1 MMADSIQQLGW
12 YIDSNGNTLYYVDA
26 HTYLKG
32 LTDLPVNKNLFKNS
46 TSTQGFVNW
55 GGGVQTSATD
65 WSSDFI
71 AIEAGQ
77 KQVTLSTFDDN
88 VDTGRTSVCFYD
100 QNKNY
105 LSKPVVGNRGAEPFQ
120 NNMNNTFWTTI
131 DIPDNVKYIRVS
143 FGGDTI
149 QKNSIKKVE
158 FGNAF
163 TTWVPADGDS
173 DTVLD
178 AEAPKALYYFDNNG
192 YLQRGGTVIVDEIE
206 YYINALYG
214 IATNGSVP
222 QYDLGLETISDDYT
236 PHNALYSIDK
246 SSIENVDGFLTADSW
261 YRPKDILDGGTT
273 WRASNEAEKRPIL
286 MTWTPDKL
294 TLVNYINYMASVNV
308 IPQDVIYTINSDI
321 KLLISKQRQ
330 IQVALEKNYASDAV
344 KFKALFTAFI
354 ATQDIWN
361 KKSEYFSNDHLQGGA
376 LRFVND
382 DGLPNTNSSHR
393 LFNRYP
399 KNQDGHQ
406 KDDTGY
412 DGGYELLLANDVDNS
427 NPAVQAEQLNWLYFL
442 NHFGSLVF
450 GDDDANFDGMRVDA
464 VDNVDADLLQIM
476 GDYYNEM
483 YGAHKDPNIANQ
495 NISILEDWD
504 YGDYDYMGRMGQT
517 QLTMDTGVKDGLM
530 GALGYWNE
538 SFKPLETIISSM
550 HTDRRKAFGNNRV
563 VANYSFIRAHDAE
576 SQDIFSNVISANV
589 KGADGWH
596 PTWEQ
601 VEEGFK
607 FYLADMESTLKL
619 KTRNNIPAMYG
630 ILLTNKDTT
639 PRVYYGDIFYE
650 AGQYMT
656 NKTIYAPAIEKMLQ
670 YRVATVSGGQYMNM
684 NNNALVS
691 VRLGKYID
699 TLDTDYSKLTAN
711 QQKSARESGS
721 VVVISNDKDYNLN
734 NNNLVI
740 ELGLAHAGQ
749 TFKALAETI
758 NTPYNE
764 NSTGKLDL
772 DTEREKTTNE
782 KGQLI
787 FTETE
792 IVGSTSPHHWGYF
805 SMWVPKE
812 ATLDHDV
819 REFVDKNKYSDNNVF
834 HAGEV
839 LDSHVIYESF
849 SNFTALPTKPEERA
863 NVVIQNNIDYFKSL
877 GITVF
882 EFPPQYRSSTDHS
895 FLDSFIQNGYAFTDR
910 YDLGFDDNPT
920 KYGTV
925 EDLRSAIKALHSAG
939 IQAMCDYVPDQL
951 YSLPVPE
958 IVATTRTNSVGILRD
973 KTRFEGLYYMAM
985 TKSSGS
991 DYQAKYGGKYLNIMM
1006 MTVPKIFERLQI
1018 STGEKINP
1026 YEQIEQWSAKYMNG
1040 TNTQGRG
1047 AYYVL
1052 KDFSSDR
1059 YFNINQDSLLLPTQL
1074 TGQATQF
1081 GFVKNG
1087 NDIQYY
1093 TLSGLLSRNTF
1104 IKDEKN
1110 NWYYFDEN
1118 GNMATDTIT
1127 VKGYNYHFMPNGI
1140 ELTNYTFTDIN
1151 GQDIYTNS
1159 DGKVLKAYRVV
1170 LKDNNYVLKEN
1181 TGILANGWQVFDKD
1195 GQFYQFD
1202 NGKKFSGFKIVNGKY
1217 YFFYRGNKL
1226 TASFQNVAGVTFF
1239 VNDDGESISGLKYAN
1254 NQLHDFGHDDSY
1266 WLKKSVEEKKP
1277 DFLN

>member
-12 YIDSNGNTLYYVDA
+12 YIDNNGNTLYYVDE
-26 HTYLKG
+26 HTCLKG
-32 LTDLPVNKNLFKNS
+32 LTALPANKNLFKNS
-46 TSTQGFVNW
+46 TSTQGFVDF
-55 GGGVQTSATD
+55 GGGVQASTTD

-105 LSKPVVGNRGAEPFQ
+105 LSKPLVGSKGTEPFQ
-120 NNMNNTFWTTI
+120 NNMNNTFWTTL

-163 TTWVPADGDS
+163 TAWVPADGDS

-178 AEAPKALYYFDNNG
+178 AETPKTLYYFDDNG
-192 YLQRGGTVIVDEIE
+192 YLQRGGTVIVDGVE

-236 PHNALYSIDK
+236 PHNALYSIDEK
-246 SSIENVDGFLTADSW
+246 SIDNVDGFLTADTW
-261 YRPKDILDGGTT
+261 YRPKDILENGTN
-273 WRASNEAEKRPIL
+273 WRPSNDDEKRPIL

-294 TLVNYINYMASVNV
+294 TLVNYVNYMASVNV
-308 IPQDVIYTINSDI
+308 IPQDVVYTTNSDI
-321 KLLISKQRQ
+321 KVLISKQRQ
-330 IQVALEKNYASDAV
+330 IQAALEKNYASDLA

-399 KNQDGHQ
+399 TNQDGHQ

-412 DGGYELLLANDVDNS
+412 TGGHELLLANDVDNS
-427 NPAVQAEQLNWLYFL
+427 NPAVQAEQLNWLYWL
-442 NHFGSLVF
+442 THFGEITGNDVN
-450 GDDDANFDGMRVDA
+450 ANFDGIRIDA
-464 VDNVDADLLQIM
+464 VDNVDADLLQIT
-476 GDYYNEM
+476 GDYYSEM
-483 YGAHKDPNIANQ
+483 YGTNSDPNKANAKL
-495 NISILEDWD
+495 SILEDWD
-504 YGDYDYMGRMGQT
+504 YGDYDYMGKHGQT
-517 QLTMDTGVKDGLM
+517 QLSMDPGVKDGLM
-530 GALGYWNE
+530 STLGWWNE
-538 SFKPLETIISSM
+538 SMKPMQTIIDLQKTNRS
-550 HTDRRKAFGNNRV
+550 KAYGNNRV
-563 VANYSFIRAHDAE
+563 IPNYSFVRAHDSE
-576 SQDIFSNVISANV
+576 SQDIIATCIELAVP
-589 KGADGWH
+589 GADGWH

-601 VEEGFK
+601 VAKGFDYYRK
-607 FYLADMESTLKL
+607 DMESTVKYHA
-619 KTRNNIPAMYG
+619 RNNIPAMYAL
-630 ILLTNKDTT
+630 LLTNKDTV
-639 PRVYYGDIFYE
+639 PRVYYGDMFYE
-650 AGQYMT
+650 AGQYMA
-656 NKTIYAPAIEKMLQ
+656 NKTIYAPAIETMLKW
-670 YRVATVSGGQYMNM
+670 RKAVVAGGQTMHVDNDV
-684 NNNALVS
+684 LVS
-691 VRLGKYID
+691 VRLGKGID
-699 TLDTDYSKLTAN
+699 TVDDDTKNLTADKLLTARNSGCAVLVSNKKDLVLGDKTITVDMGPAHIN
-711 QQKSARESGS
+711 QQFKQVISTSSGS
-721 VVVISNDKDYNLN
+721 FVINPSGY
-734 NNNLVI
+734 
-740 ELGLAHAGQ
+740 
-749 TFKALAETI
+749 KA
-758 NTPYNE
+758 
-764 NSTGKLDL
+764 
-772 DTEREKTTNE
+772 TNE

-787 FTETE
+787 FNSND
-792 IVGSTSPHHWGYF
+792 IFGMADPYCWGYV
-805 SMWVPKE
+805 SMWVP
-812 ATLDHDV
+812 ADADINNDV
-819 REFVDKNKYSDNNVF
+819 REFTDLNKYTDGKTF
-834 HAGEV
+834 HSGEV
-839 LDSHVIYESF
+839 LDSHVIFEGF
-849 SNFTALPTKPEERA
+849 SNFQAMPTQPEERT

-882 EFPPQYRSSTDHS
+882 ELAPQYRSSTDNS
-895 FLDSFIQNGYAFTDR
+895 FLDSVIQNGYAFTDR
-910 YDLGFDDNPT
+910 YDLGFDTPT
-920 KYGTV
+920 KYGTTD
-925 EDLRSAIKALHSAG
+925 DLRNCIKALHQAG
-939 IQAMCDYVPDQL
+939 IQAMCDFVPDQL

-958 IVATTRTNSVGILRD
+958 IVATTRTDSAGILRD

-1006 MTVPKIFERLQI
+1006 MSAPKIFERLQI

-1026 YEQIEQWSAKYMNG
+1026 YEQIEQWSAKYFNG

-1052 KDFSSDR
+1052 KDFSSDK

-1074 TGQATQF
+1074 TGQTTQT
-1081 GFVKNG
+1081 GFVTNG
-1087 NDIQYY
+1087 NNINYY
-1093 TLSGLLSRNTF
+1093 TLSGLLSKNTF

-1118 GNMATDTIT
+1118 GNMATNKMTI
-1127 VKGYNYHFMPNGI
+1127 KGYDYYFMPNGI
-1140 ELTNYTFTDIN
+1140 ELMNYTFTDLN

-1159 DGKVLKAYRVV
+1159 DGKVLKSYRVV
-1170 LKDNNYVLKEN
+1170 LKGNKYVLKEN
-1181 TGILANGWQVFDKD
+1181 AGILASGWQVLDND
-1195 GQFYQFD
+1195 GRFYQFE
-1202 NGKKFSGFKIVNGKY
+1202 NGQLFSGFKIVNGKY
-1217 YFFYRGNKL
+1217 YFFYKGNKL
-1226 TASFQNVAGVTFF
+1226 TDSFQNVAGVTFY

-1254 NQLHDFGHDDSY
+1254 NQLHDFGHDNSY
-1266 WLKKSVEEKKP
+1266 WLKKSVWEKKP

>member
-1 MMADSIQQLGW
+1 MTDSIQQLGW

-26 HTYLKG
+26 HNYLKG
-32 LTDLPVNKNLFKNS
+32 LTALPVNKNLFKNS

-55 GGGVQTSATD
+55 GGGVQANATD

-105 LSKPVVGNRGAEPFQ
+105 LSKPVVGNKGAEPFQ

-163 TTWVPADGDS
+163 TTWTPADGDH

-214 IATNGSVP
+214 IATNGSIP

-294 TLVNYINYMASVNV
+294 TLINYINYMASVNV
-308 IPQDVIYTINSDI
+308 IPQDVVYTINSDI

-330 IQVALEKNYASDAV
+330 IQVALETTYASDAV

-483 YGAHKDPNIANQ
+483 YGVNKDPNIANK

-504 YGDYDYMGRMGQT
+504 YSDYDYMGKHGQT
-517 QLTMDTGVKDGLM
+517 QLTMDQGVKDGLVST
-530 GALGYWNE
+530 LGVWNK
-538 SFKPLETIISSM
+538 SMKPMQTIIDSQ
-550 HTDRRKAFGNNRV
+550 KANRSKAYGNNRV
-563 VANYSFIRAHDAE
+563 VSNYSFVRAHDAE
-576 SQDIFSNVISANV
+576 SQDILATCIGLAVP
-589 KGADGWH
+589 GADGWH

-601 VEEGFK
+601 VDKGFDYYRK
-607 FYLADMESTLKL
+607 DMESTVKFH
-619 KTRNNIPAMYG
+619 TRYNIPSMYAL
-630 ILLTNKDTT
+630 LLTNKDTT
-639 PRVYYGDIFYE
+639 PRVYYGDLFYE
-650 AGQYMT
+650 AGQYMA
-656 NKTIYAPAIEKMLQ
+656 NKTIYAPAIEAMLKW
-670 YRVATVSGGQYMNM
+670 RKAVVAGGQTMHVDNDV
-684 NNNALVS
+684 LVS
-691 VRLGKYID
+691 VRLGKGID
-699 TLDTDYSKLTAN
+699 TVDDDTKKLTADELLTARNSGCAVLVSNKKELALGDDSIIVEMGPAHIN
-711 QQKSARESGS
+711 QIYKPI
-721 VVVISNDKDYNLN
+721 IS
-734 NNNLVI
+734 
-740 ELGLAHAGQ
+740 
-749 TFKALAETI
+749 TW
-758 NTPYNE
+758 
-764 NSTGKLDL
+764 TGKFQ
-772 DTEREKTTNE
+772 TNPVGYKTTNE

-787 FTETE
+787 LKADKVF
-792 IVGSTSPHHWGYF
+792 GMSDPYCWGHV
-805 SMWVPKE
+805 SMWVP
-812 ATLDHDV
+812 ANAALTQDV
-819 REFVDKNKYSDNNVF
+819 REFIDKNKYTDNKTF

-839 LDSHVIYESF
+839 LDSHVIFEGF

-863 NVVIQNNIDYFKSL
+863 NVVIQSKTDCFKEL

-882 EFPPQYRSSTDHS
+882 EFAPQYRSSTDNS
-895 FLDSFIQNGYAFTDR
+895 FLDSVIRNGYAFTDR

-958 IVATTRTNSVGILRD
+958 IVATTRTNSAGILRD

-985 TKSSGS
+985 TKSNGS

-1202 NGKKFSGFKIVNGKY
+1202 NGKMFSGFKIVNGKY

-1266 WLKKSVEEKKP
+1266 WLKKSVGEKKP

>member
-1 MMADSIQQLGW
+1 MADSIQQLGW
-12 YIDSNGNTLYYVDA
+12 YIDNNGNTLYYVDA

-32 LTDLPVNKNLFKNS
+32 LTALPVNKNLFKNS

-71 AIEAGQ
+71 AIEDGQ

-105 LSKPVVGNRGAEPFQ
+105 LSKPMSGARGAEPFK

-158 FGNAF
+158 FGNAV
-163 TTWVPADGDS
+163 TSWVPADGDN

-178 AEAPKALYYFDNNG
+178 AEVPKALYYFDNNG

-236 PHNALYSIDK
+236 PHNALYSIDEK
-246 SSIENVDGFLTADSW
+246 SIDNVDGFLTADTW
-261 YRPKDILDGGTT
+261 YRPKDILENGTN
-273 WRASNEAEKRPIL
+273 WRPSNDDEKRPIL

-294 TLVNYINYMASVNV
+294 TLVNYVNYMASVNV
-308 IPQDVIYTINSDI
+308 IPQDVVYTTNSDI
-321 KLLISKQRQ
+321 KVLISKQRQ
-330 IQVALEKNYASDAV
+330 IQAALEKNYASDLA

-399 KNQDGHQ
+399 TNQDGHQ

-412 DGGYELLLANDVDNS
+412 TGGHELLLANDVDNS
-427 NPAVQAEQLNWLYFL
+427 NPAVQAEQLNWLYWL
-442 NHFGSLVF
+442 THFGEITGNDVN
-450 GDDDANFDGMRVDA
+450 ANFDGIRIDA
-464 VDNVDADLLQIM
+464 VDNVDADLLQIT
-476 GDYYNEM
+476 GDYYSEM
-483 YGAHKDPNIANQ
+483 YGTNSDPNKANAKL
-495 NISILEDWD
+495 SILEDWD
-504 YGDYDYMGRMGQT
+504 YGDYDYMGKHGQT
-517 QLTMDTGVKDGLM
+517 QLSMDPGVKDGLM
-530 GALGYWNE
+530 STLGWWNE
-538 SFKPLETIISSM
+538 SMKPMQTIIDLQKTNRS
-550 HTDRRKAFGNNRV
+550 KAYGNNRV
-563 VANYSFIRAHDAE
+563 IPNYSFVRAHDSE
-576 SQDIFSNVISANV
+576 SQDTIATCIELAVP
-589 KGADGWH
+589 GADGWH

-601 VEEGFK
+601 VAKGFDYYRK
-607 FYLADMESTLKL
+607 DMESTVKYHA
-619 KTRNNIPAMYG
+619 RNNIPAMYAL
-630 ILLTNKDTT
+630 LLTNKDTV

-650 AGQYMT
+650 AGQYMA
-656 NKTIYAPAIEKMLQ
+656 NKTIYAPAIETMLKW
-670 YRVATVSGGQYMNM
+670 RKAVVAGGQTMHVDNDV
-684 NNNALVS
+684 LVS
-691 VRLGKYID
+691 VRLGKGID
-699 TLDTDYSKLTAN
+699 TVDDDTKNLTADKLLTARNSGCAVLVSNKKDLVLGDKTITVDMGPAHIN
-711 QQKSARESGS
+711 QQFQQVVSTSSGS
-721 VVVISNDKDYNLN
+721 FVINPSGYK
-734 NNNLVI
+734 
-740 ELGLAHAGQ
+740 
-749 TFKALAETI
+749 
-758 NTPYNE
+758 
-764 NSTGKLDL
+764 S
-772 DTEREKTTNE
+772 TNE

-787 FTETE
+787 FNSND
-792 IVGSTSPHHWGYF
+792 IFGMADPYCWGYV
-805 SMWVPKE
+805 SMWVP
-812 ATLDHDV
+812 ADADINNDV
-819 REFVDKNKYSDNNVF
+819 REFTDLNKYTDGKTF
-834 HAGEV
+834 HSGEV
-839 LDSHVIYESF
+839 LDSHVIFEGF
-849 SNFTALPTKPEERA
+849 SNFQAMPTKPEERT

-882 EFPPQYRSSTDHS
+882 ELAPQYRSSTDNS
-895 FLDSFIQNGYAFTDR
+895 FLDSVIQNGYAFTDR
-910 YDLGFDDNPT
+910 YDLGFDTPT
-920 KYGTV
+920 KYGTTD
-925 EDLRSAIKALHSAG
+925 DLRNCIKALHQAG
-939 IQAMCDYVPDQL
+939 IQAMCDFVPDQL

-958 IVATTRTNSVGILRD
+958 IVATTRTNSAGVLQD

-985 TKSSGS
+985 TKSSGA

-1006 MTVPKIFERLQI
+1006 MSAPKIFERLQI

-1026 YEQIEQWSAKYMNG
+1026 YEQIEQWSAKYFNG

-1052 KDFSSDR
+1052 KDFSSDK

-1074 TGQATQF
+1074 TGQTTQT
-1081 GFVKNG
+1081 GFVTNG
-1087 NDIQYY
+1087 NNINYY
-1093 TLSGLLSRNTF
+1093 TLSGLLSKNTF

-1118 GNMATDTIT
+1118 GNMATNKMTI
-1127 VKGYNYHFMPNGI
+1127 KGYDYYFMPNGI
-1140 ELTNYTFTDIN
+1140 ELTNYTFTDLN
-1151 GQDIYTNS
+1151 GQDVYTNS
-1159 DGKVLKAYRVV
+1159 DGKVLKSYRVV
-1170 LKDNNYVLKEN
+1170 LKGNKYVLKEN
-1181 TGILANGWQVFDKD
+1181 AGILASGWQVLDND
-1195 GQFYQFD
+1195 DRFYQFE
-1202 NGKKFSGFKIVNGKY
+1202 NGQLFSGFKIVNGKY
-1217 YFFYRGNKL
+1217 YFFYKGNKL
-1226 TASFQNVAGVTFF
+1226 TDSFQNVAGVTFY
-1239 VNDDGESISGLKYAN
+1239 VNDDGESISGLKYDN
-1254 NQLHDFGHDDSY
+1254 NQLHDFGHDNSY
-1266 WLKKSVEEKKP
+1266 WLKKSVWEKKP

>member
-1 MMADSIQQLGW
+1 MTDSIQQLGW

-26 HTYLKG
+26 HNYLKG
-32 LTDLPVNKNLFKNS
+32 LTALPVNKNLFKNS

-55 GGGVQTSATD
+55 GGGVQANATD

-105 LSKPVVGNRGAEPFQ
+105 LSKPVVGNKGAEPFQ

-149 QKNSIKKVE
+149 QKNSMKKVE

-163 TTWVPADGDS
+163 TTWTPADGDH

-222 QYDLGLETISDDYT
+222 QYDLGLETISDEYT

-294 TLVNYINYMASVNV
+294 TLVNYVNYMASVNV
-308 IPQDVIYTINSDI
+308 IPQDVVYTINSDI

-330 IQVALEKNYASDAV
+330 IQVALEKNYASDVV

-406 KDDTGY
+406 KDNTGY
-412 DGGYELLLANDVDNS
+412 TGGYELLLANDVDNS

-483 YGAHKDPNIANQ
+483 YGVNKDPNIANK

-504 YGDYDYMGRMGQT
+504 YGDYDYMGRHGQT
-517 QLTMDTGVKDGLM
+517 QLTMDQGVKDGLVST
-530 GALGYWNE
+530 LGVWNE
-538 SFKPLETIISSM
+538 SMKPMQTIIDSQ
-550 HTDRRKAFGNNRV
+550 KANRSKAYGNNRV
-563 VANYSFIRAHDAE
+563 VPNYSFVRAHDAE
-576 SQDIFSNVISANV
+576 SQDILATCIGLAVP
-589 KGADGWH
+589 GTDGWH

-601 VEEGFK
+601 VDKGFDYYRK
-607 FYLADMESTLKL
+607 DMESTIKYH
-619 KTRNNIPAMYG
+619 TRNNIPSMYAL
-630 ILLTNKDTT
+630 LLTNKDTT
-639 PRVYYGDIFYE
+639 PRVYYGDLFYE
-650 AGQYMT
+650 AGQYMA
-656 NKTIYAPAIEKMLQ
+656 NKTIYAPAIEAILKW
-670 YRVATVSGGQYMNM
+670 RKAVVAGGQTMYVDNDV
-684 NNNALVS
+684 LVS
-691 VRLGKYID
+691 VRLGKGID
-699 TLDTDYSKLTAN
+699 SVDDDTKKLTADELLTARNSGCAVLVSNKKDLALGDKTITIDMGPAHIN
-711 QQKSARESGS
+711 QQYRHVISTASGS
-721 VVVISNDKDYNLN
+721 FTSSGYSYKV
-734 NNNLVI
+734 
-740 ELGLAHAGQ
+740 
-749 TFKALAETI
+749 
-758 NTPYNE
+758 
-764 NSTGKLDL
+764 
-772 DTEREKTTNE
+772 TNG
-782 KGQLI
+782 KGQLTFNAKDI
-787 FTETE
+787 F
-792 IVGSTSPHHWGYF
+792 GMSDPYCWGYV
-805 SMWVPKE
+805 SMWVPGDAKL
-812 ATLDHDV
+812 TQDI
-819 REFVDKNKYSDNNVF
+819 REFTDTNKYTDGNTYHS
-834 HAGEV
+834 GEV
-839 LDSHVIYESF
+839 LDSQVIFEGF
-849 SNFTALPTKPEERA
+849 SNFTSLPTKPEERA
-863 NVVIQNNIDYFKSL
+863 NVVIQSKTDYFKEL

-882 EFPPQYRSSTDHS
+882 EFAPQYRSSTDNS
-895 FLDSFIQNGYAFTDR
+895 FLDSVLRNGYAFTDR
-910 YDLGFDDNPT
+910 YDLGFDDSPT

-925 EDLRSAIKALHSAG
+925 EDLRSAIKALHSAS

-958 IVATTRTNSVGILRD
+958 IVATTRTSSAGILRD

-1006 MTVPKIFERLQI
+1006 MTAPKIFERLQI

-1074 TGQATQF
+1074 TGQTTQF

-1127 VKGYNYHFMPNGI
+1127 VKGYNYHFMSNGI

-1159 DGKVLKAYRVV
+1159 DGKVLKAYRVM
-1170 LKDNNYVLKEN
+1170 LKGNNYVLKEN

-1202 NGKKFSGFKIVNGKY
+1202 NGKMFSGFKIVNGKY
-1217 YFFYRGNKL
+1217 YFFYKGNKL
-1226 TASFQNVAGVTFF
+1226 TASFQNVAGVTFY

-1266 WLKKSVEEKKP
+1266 WLKKSVGEKKP

>member
-1 MMADSIQQLGW
+1 MADSIQQLGW
-12 YIDSNGNTLYYVDA
+12 YVDSNGNTLYYVDE

-32 LTDLPVNKNLFKNS
+32 LTALPVNKNLFKNS

-55 GGGVQTSATD
+55 GGGVQTNATD

-100 QNKNY
+100 ENKNY
-105 LSKPVVGNRGAEPFQ
+105 LSKPVVGNKGAEPFQ

-149 QKNSIKKVE
+149 QKNSMKKVE

-236 PHNALYSIDK
+236 PHNALYSIDEK
-246 SSIENVDGFLTADSW
+246 SIDNVDGFLTADTW
-261 YRPKDILDGGTT
+261 YRPKDILENGTN
-273 WRASNEAEKRPIL
+273 WRASNDDEKRPIL

-294 TLVNYINYMASVNV
+294 TLVNYVNYMASVNV
-308 IPQDVIYTINSDI
+308 IPQDVVYTINSDI

-330 IQVALEKNYASDAV
+330 IQVALEKNYASDVV

-406 KDDTGY
+406 KDNTGY
-412 DGGYELLLANDVDNS
+412 SGGYELLLANDVDNS
-427 NPAVQAEQLNWLYFL
+427 NPAVQAEQLNWLYWL
-442 NHFGSLVF
+442 THFGEIT
-450 GDDDANFDGMRVDA
+450 GNDINANFDGIRIDA
-464 VDNVDADLLQIM
+464 VDNVDADLLQIT
-476 GDYYNEM
+476 GDYYSEI
-483 YGAHKDPNIANQ
+483 YGADIDPNKANAKL
-495 NISILEDWD
+495 SILEDWD
-504 YGDYDYMGRMGQT
+504 YGDYDYMGRHGQT
-517 QLTMDTGVKDGLM
+517 QLTMDQGVKDGLM
-530 GALGYWNE
+530 TTLGVWNE
-538 SFKPLETIISSM
+538 SMKPMQTIIDSQ
-550 HTDRRKAFGNNRV
+550 KANRSKAYGNNRV
-563 VANYSFIRAHDAE
+563 VPNYSFVRAHDSE
-576 SQDIFSNVISANV
+576 SQDILATCIGLAVP
-589 KGADGWH
+589 GADGWH

-601 VEEGFK
+601 VDKGFE
-607 FYLADMESTLKL
+607 FYRKDMESIIKYH
-619 KTRNNIPAMYG
+619 TRNNIPSMYAL
-630 ILLTNKDTT
+630 LLTNKDTT
-639 PRVYYGDIFYE
+639 PRVYYGDLFYE
-650 AGQYMT
+650 AGQYMA
-656 NKTIYAPAIEKMLQ
+656 NKTIYAPYIETLLDMRK
-670 YRVATVSGGQYMNM
+670 YFVAGGQEMYTETEDI
-684 NNNALVS
+684 LIS
-691 VRLGKYID
+691 KRFGKYINTTTD
-699 TLDTDYSKLTAN
+699 DISRLNDEQLKIAKYSGCFTVVSNKSALNLGTKKIAIDMGKVHANQPFIPLIMQSKDKNGKDVLINKPNVNATFADKNGVITLDATTIYGTSTPELW
-711 QQKSARESGS
+711 GS
-721 VVVISNDKDYNLN
+721 LSV
-734 NNNLVI
+734 
-740 ELGLAHAGQ
+740 
-749 TFKALAETI
+749 
-758 NTPYNE
+758 
-764 NSTGKLDL
+764 
-772 DTEREKTTNE
+772 
-782 KGQLI
+782 
-787 FTETE
+787 
-792 IVGSTSPHHWGYF
+792 
-805 SMWVPKE
+805 WVPYTIAGAAPKS
-812 ATLDHDV
+812 DI
-819 REFVDKNKYSDNNVF
+819 REFTDKNKYTDGNTF
-834 HAGEV
+834 HSGEV
-839 LDSHVIYESF
+839 LDSHVIFEGF
-849 SNFTALPTKPEERA
+849 SNFQAMPTKPEERT
-863 NVVIQNNIDYFKSL
+863 NVVIQSKTDYFKSL

-882 EFPPQYRSSTDHS
+882 ELAPQYRSSTDNS
-895 FLDSFIQNGYAFTDR
+895 FLDSVVQNGYAFTDR
-910 YDLGFDDNPT
+910 YDLGFGTPT
-920 KYGTV
+920 KYGTD
-925 EDLRSAIKALHSAG
+925 EDLRNAIKALHSAG

-958 IVATTRTNSVGILRD
+958 IVATTRTNSAGILRD

-1006 MTVPKIFERLQI
+1006 MTAPKIFERLQI

-1026 YEQIEQWSAKYMNG
+1026 YEQIEQWSAKYFNG

-1052 KDFSSDR
+1052 KDFSSEK

-1074 TGQATQF
+1074 TGQTTQF

-1093 TLSGLLSRNTF
+1093 TLSGLLSKGTF
-1104 IKDEKN
+1104 IKDDKN

-1118 GNMATDTIT
+1118 GNMATETMTI
-1127 VKGYNYHFMPNGI
+1127 KGYDYHFMPNGI

-1170 LKDNNYVLKEN
+1170 LKDNSYVLKEN

-1202 NGKKFSGFKIVNGKY
+1202 NGKMFSGFKIVNGKY
-1217 YFFYRGNKL
+1217 YFFYKGNKL
-1226 TASFQNVAGVTFF
+1226 TASFQNVAGVTFY

-1266 WLKKSVEEKKP
+1266 WLKKSVGEKKP

>member
-1 MMADSIQQLGW
+1 MADDIQQLGW
-12 YIDSNGNTLYYVDA
+12 YIDNNGNTLYYVDA

-32 LTDLPVNKNLFKNS
+32 LTSLPVNQNLFKNS
-46 TSTQGFVNW
+46 TATQGFVNW
-55 GGGVQTSATD
+55 GGGVQANDTD

-105 LSKPVVGNRGAEPFQ
+105 LSKPMAGARGAEPFQ

-149 QKNSIKKVE
+149 KKNSMKKVE

-163 TTWVPADGDS
+163 TSWVPADGDY

-236 PHNALYSIDK
+236 PHNALYAVDKESID
-246 SSIENVDGFLTADSW
+246 NVDGFLTADTW
-261 YRPKDILDGGTT
+261 YRPKDILENGTT
-273 WRASNEAEKRPIL
+273 WRASNNDEKRPVL

-294 TLVNYINYMASVNV
+294 TLVNYVNYMASVNV
-308 IPQDVIYTINSDI
+308 IPQDVVYTINSDVNS
-321 KLLISKQRQ
+321 LISKQRQ
-330 IQVALEKNYASDAV
+330 IQVALEKDYASDIE
-344 KFKALFTAFI
+344 KLKTLFKAFI
-354 ATQDIWN
+354 VTQDIWN

-382 DGLPNTNSSHR
+382 DGLPNTNSNHR

-412 DGGYELLLANDVDNS
+412 TGGYELLLANDIDNS

-450 GDDDANFDGMRVDA
+450 GDDDANFDGIRIDA
-464 VDNVDADLLQIM
+464 VDNVDADLLQIT
-476 GDYYNEM
+476 GDYYNEVI
-483 YGAHKDPNIANQ
+483 GTKDNPNKAND

-504 YGDYDYMGRMGQT
+504 YGDFDYMGRYGQT
-517 QLTMDTGVKDGLM
+517 QLTIDPGVKDGLITT
-530 GALGYWNE
+530 LGVWNE
-538 SFKPLETIISSM
+538 AMKPMSTVISSAKVNR
-550 HTDRRKAFGNNRV
+550 TKAYGNNRV
-563 VANYSFIRAHDAE
+563 VANYSFVRAHDSE
-576 SQDIFSNVISANV
+576 SQDIIAECIGLAVP
-589 KGADGWH
+589 GADGRH

-601 VEEGFK
+601 VAEGFDYYRK
-607 FYLADMESTLKL
+607 DMESTLKYH
-619 KTRNNIPAMYG
+619 TRNNIPAMYAL
-630 ILLTNKDTT
+630 LLTNKDTV
-639 PRVYYGDIFYE
+639 PRVYYGDMFYE
-650 AGQYMT
+650 AGQYMA
-656 NKTIYAPAIEKMLQ
+656 NKTIYAPAIETMLKW
-670 YRVATVSGGQYMNM
+670 RKAVVAGGQTMHVDNDV
-684 NNNALVS
+684 LVS
-691 VRLGKYID
+691 VRFGKGID
-699 TLDTDYSKLTAN
+699 TVDDDTKNLTADELLTARISGCAVLVSNKKDLALGDKTITVDMGPAHIN
-711 QQKSARESGS
+711 QQFQQVVSTSSGS
-721 VVVISNDKDYNLN
+721 FVINPSGYK
-734 NNNLVI
+734 
-740 ELGLAHAGQ
+740 
-749 TFKALAETI
+749 
-758 NTPYNE
+758 
-764 NSTGKLDL
+764 S
-772 DTEREKTTNE
+772 TNE

-787 FTETE
+787 LNSNDIF
-792 IVGSTSPHHWGYF
+792 GMADPYCWGHV
-805 SMWVPKE
+805 SMWVP
-812 ATLDHDV
+812 ADADISQDI
-819 REFVDKNKYSDNNVF
+819 REFTDTNKYTDGNTYHS
-834 HAGEV
+834 GEV
-839 LDSHVIYESF
+839 LDSHVIFEGF
-849 SNFTALPTKPEERA
+849 SNFTALPTTPEERA
-863 NVVIQNNIDYFKSL
+863 NVVIQSKTDYFKEL
-877 GITVF
+877 GITIF
-882 EFPPQYRSSTDHS
+882 EFAPQYRSSTDGS
-895 FLDSFIQNGYAFTDR
+895 FLDSVIQNGYAFTDR
-910 YDLGFDDNPT
+910 YDLGFDTPT

-925 EDLRSAIKALHSAG
+925 EDLRNAIKALHQAG
-939 IQAMCDYVPDQL
+939 IQAMCDFVPDQL

-958 IVATTRTNSVGILRD
+958 IVATTRTNSSGILRD

-1006 MTVPKIFERLQI
+1006 MTAPKIFERLQI

-1026 YEQIEQWSAKYMNG
+1026 YEQIEQWSAKYFNG

-1074 TGQATQF
+1074 TGQTTQF

-1104 IKDEKN
+1104 IKDDKN

-1118 GNMATDTIT
+1118 GNMATETMTI
-1127 VKGYNYHFMPNGI
+1127 KGYDYHFMPNGI

-1159 DGKVLKAYRVV
+1159 DGKVMKAYRVI
-1170 LKDNNYVLKEN
+1170 LQDGLYVLKEN
-1181 TGILANGWQVFDKD
+1181 KGILASGWQVLDTDNKY
-1195 GQFYQFD
+1195 YQFES
-1202 NGKKFSGFKIVNGKY
+1202 GHLFSGFKIVNGRY
-1217 YFFYRGNKL
+1217 HFFYRGDKL
-1226 TASFQNVAGVTFF
+1226 TNSFQNVAGVTFF
-1239 VNDDGESISGLKYAN
+1239 VDDAGDSISGLKYAN
-1254 NQLHDFGHDDSY
+1254 NQLHDFGHDNSY
-1266 WLKKSVEEKKP
+1266 WLKKSVGEKKP